1 MAIKALGL
9 MVLRCGPPVYCVH
22 HIVHNERVVARFQR
36 LGVRFVERVDEVPV
50 GAAVLLSAHGTAPA
64 AAVRATARASIVI
77 DTACPLVTKV
87 HHEIANRARAG
98 YDVLYVGHEGHDE
111 AIGAL
116 GVAPASTTLVRS
128 ADDVTQLRTPRRPV
142 AVLAQTTLAVDEWT
156 DVVNAARTRFGEV
169 WTARREDVCYATT
182 NRQAALRAVAA
193 EVEAVVV
200 VGSASSANTRA
211 LVHAAWRSGATRVLR
226 VDGADDLDDWGR
238 VGSVAVTA
246 GASAPEDAVH
256 EVVAALGP
264 SVVQQV
270 APVDER
276 VHFPLPGRLRRL
288 LAGDDEG
295 AALLQ
300 LAQKVSA
307 DELLSRIEAT
317 VAARAA

>member
-1 MAIKALGL
+1 MAIKALAL
-9 MVLRCGPPVYCVH
+9 MILRFGPPVYCVH
-22 HIVHNERVVARFQR
+22 HIVHNRRVVERFER
-36 LGVRFVERVDEVPV
+36 LGARFVERVEDVPV
-50 GAAVLLSAHGTAPA
+50 GATVALSAHGTAPA
-64 AAVRATARASIVI
+64 AAARATDRASIVV
-77 DTACPLVTKV
+77 DTGCPLVAKV

-111 AIGAL
+111 ASGAL

-128 ADDVTQLRTPRRPV
+128 PDDVTRLRSPRRPV

-156 DVVNAARTRFGEV
+156 DVVAAARTRFGDV

-193 EVEAVVV
+193 DVEAVVV

-211 LVHAAWRSGATRVLR
+211 LVHAAWRSGAKRVLR
-226 VDGADDLDDWGR
+226 VDGAEELDDPDW
-238 VGSVAVTA
+238 VGSVALTA
-246 GASAPEDAVH
+246 GASAPDDAVR

-264 SVVQQV
+264 SVVQRV

-276 VHFPLPGRLRRL
+276 VHFPLPAPLRRL
-288 LAGDDEG
+288 LTGDHES
-295 AALLQ
+295 AALSQ
-300 LAQKVSA
+300 LAHESSA
-307 DELLSRIEAT
+307 DELLFRIEAI